1 MEQEFYFMPLGGG
14 QRVGASCYYLRIGG
28 VNLILDAGTGIER
41 GLVFEPDLYPLFT
54 LPFIQSVAQVNQI
67 YISHAH
73 ADHVG
78 YLLKLMGQADRSDVY
93 MTEITKLLAEY
104 QLYDRAFLNGAP
116 EDESRRLAARY
127 LFDRVTAVSYM
138 QTLDFGS
145 YKATFFPAG
154 HIPGAM
160 MILFECGKRKILY
173 TADYSMEGTPL
184 TDGCIL
190 PKGLK
195 IDTLIMCGLHAKH
208 PGYRKKADGL
218 YKTVQYVLRLAG
230 AKKRPVMCQVSQ
242 LSKGIEF
249 IKTLNQYNTQGI
261 PVYIDR
267 SILKVV
273 EKMEQLAVPVM
284 DANDRVMTERIPLGP
299 HIYVTAE
306 GEGRG
311 REVYEQVRVD
321 FSLHEDFSGMMET
334 IRAVDPKLAVLVH
347 CAKAY
352 APQDL
357 TIEQVMMRDGECRT
371 QFIFAKEKE
380 LYRL

>member
-1 MEQEFYFMPLGGG
+1 MNRDIFLMPLGGG
-14 QRVGASCYYLRIGG
+14 QRVGASCYYLRLGDNNI
-28 VNLILDAGTGIER
+28 LLDAGIGFEE
-41 GLVFEPDLYPLFT
+41 GVVFEPDLYSLLT
-54 LPFIQSVAQVNQI
+54 SPFIQSMNQI
-67 YISHAH
+67 NQIFISHAH
-73 ADHVG
+73 GDHVG
-78 YLLKLMGQADRSDVY
+78 YLFRLMKSAERPSVY
-93 MTEITKLLAEY
+93 MSEVSYLLTEY
-104 QLYDRAFLNGAP
+104 QLYDKNFMLGGGRTEEERLGAKFIL
-116 EDESRRLAARY
+116 DKI
-127 LFDRVTAVSYM
+127 VKVSYM
-138 QTLDFGS
+138 RTMNFGG
-145 YKATFFPAG
+145 YKVTFLPAG
-154 HIPGAM
+154 HIPGAVM
-160 MILFECGKRKILY
+160 LLFEFGRRRILY
-173 TADYSMEGTPL
+173 TGDFSLEKTAL
-184 TDGCIL
+184 TDGCLLPGEQVDTVIL
-190 PKGLK
+190 
-195 IDTLIMCGLHAKH
+195 CGLHAKH
-208 PGYRKKADGL
+208 PGYRKRSDSL
-218 YKTVQYVLRLAG
+218 YGVINNIFSMVDRG
-230 AKKRPVMCQVSQ
+230 RSVMCHVQQ